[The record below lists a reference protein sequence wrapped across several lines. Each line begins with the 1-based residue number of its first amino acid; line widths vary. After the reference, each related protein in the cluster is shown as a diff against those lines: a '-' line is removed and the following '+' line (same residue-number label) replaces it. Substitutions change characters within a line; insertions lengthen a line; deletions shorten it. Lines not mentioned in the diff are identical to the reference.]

1 MIICN
6 KSHIVARV
14 FMKGPCHM
22 AGTGSIQHLSRL
34 LDLFGDDR
42 WLVTIEQVMTELELP
57 RSTAYRTV
65 SALAGAGFLDR
76 VSDEGYSL
84 GPRILQL
91 YRQLQLGDPLLQVAR
106 PVCAALA
113 AIAPQGSAVILCRS
127 YFDGVMCVH
136 QERTPGPQEIVSYQI
151 GRPMPLY
158 HGSSSKTVLAVLER
172 PRLLK
177 LYTRDANQIRKAGFG
192 GDREAF
198 LANVKAIQRAGYY
211 VAHGEVDR
219 GRVGIS
225 SPFAVKRFGLT
236 GCISIVLS
244 EAAATEEN
252 VSRAIIQVSTAAH
265 DTTRRLD
272 AWKPER
278 ATVDG
283 EPRSAGRRRS
293 S

>member
-1 MIICN
+1 
-6 KSHIVARV
+6 
-14 FMKGPCHM
+14 M
-22 AGTGSIQHLSRL
+22 AGTGSVQHLSRL

-42 WLVTIEQVMTELELP
+42 WLVTIEQVMTQLELP
-57 RSTAYRTV
+57 RSSAYRTV

-91 YRQLQLGDPLLQVAR
+91 YRQLQMGDPLLQVAR
-106 PVCAALA
+106 PVCSALA
-113 AIAPQGSAVILCRS
+113 AIVPQGSSVLLCRS
-127 YFDGVMCVH
+127 YFDGIMCVH
-136 QERTPGPQEIVSYQI
+136 QEKAPGPQEIVSYQI

-158 HGSSSKTVLAVLER
+158 RGSSSKTVLAALER

-177 LYTRDANQIRKAGFG
+177 LYARDADQIRKAGFG
-192 GDREAF
+192 KDRETF
-198 LANVKAIQRAGYY
+198 LANVKAIQRAGYC

-225 SPFAVKRFGLT
+225 SPFSVKRSGLA

-252 VSRAIIQVSTAAH
+252 MSRAVIQVSTAAH
-265 DTTRRLD
+265 DITERLEV
-272 AWKPER
+272 WK
-278 ATVDG
+278 
-283 EPRSAGRRRS
+283 PRSATANRESRGAVTRRS
-293 S
+293 SQRG